1 LVKLNQEKDQRTKSV
16 KVLTK
21 KVTILEQ
28 KKLRVKNEIEG
39 HSQEYRQ
46 VQRSIQLLRN
56 QLDKVNT
63 LLHMEENNQDQLE
76 QGKTGLLMFP
86 V

>member
-1 LVKLNQEKDQRTKSV
+1 MKS
-16 KVLTK
+16 KVIGEFIRFVLCLLTY
-21 KVTILEQ
+21 
-28 KKLRVKNEIEG
+28 NY
-39 HSQEYRQ
+39 SQEYRQ

-76 QGKTGLLMFP
+76 QGKSGLLMFP

>member
-1 LVKLNQEKDQRTKSV
+1 MKS
-16 KVLTK
+16 KVIGESPFDLCFAVGSIK
-21 KVTILEQ
+21 F
-28 KKLRVKNEIEG
+28 
-39 HSQEYRQ
+39 SQEYRQ

-76 QGKTGLLMFP
+76 QGKIGPDIPTLIFYQKQHEY
-86 V
+86 VY

>member
-1 LVKLNQEKDQRTKSV
+1 MKS
-16 KVLTK
+16 KVIGKFIRFVLCFLTY
-21 KVTILEQ
+21 
-28 KKLRVKNEIEG
+28 NY
-39 HSQEYRQ
+39 SQEYRQ

-76 QGKTGLLMFP
+76 QGKTGL
-86 V
+86 